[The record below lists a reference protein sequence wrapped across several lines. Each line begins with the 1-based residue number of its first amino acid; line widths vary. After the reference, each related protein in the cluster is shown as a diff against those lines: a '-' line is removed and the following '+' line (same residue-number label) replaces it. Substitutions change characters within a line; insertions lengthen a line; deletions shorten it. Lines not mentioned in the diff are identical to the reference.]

1 MSKRHIRKIG
11 IILTAIMLVAGCS
24 NVDAKNE
31 TELETAPVEQSIDD
45 KEEAQTDS
53 QDKEEAFSIDKETY
67 TYSSDILTIDL
78 KLPVVKRGDQ
88 VDVDSTRVLQKP
100 FRDEINRMMTDADY
114 WAGREEAFE
123 PRHLSGDFE
132 IIYED
137 DLFVSLQPQIKDN
150 EWISAVTL
158 QKSAGLS
165 LGFEDLPQSEA
176 FWTVV
181 NDQMEKLA
189 MDPIDIASR
198 KSAFDHYYVTEEDL
212 VFSIPKWMIGES
224 GIQTFN
230 VPLEVLNMTREDFLV
245 GGNDIMNIGSKQHVV
260 STPYYT
266 FAGEI
271 PVFESETN
279 PEFAKELTDLMDKQ
293 IVMNQKVIEDD
304 AKDVYDSNVEDGFV
318 FPPEIHNVQF
328 DVKRSD
334 SKYISIYITYYSY
347 TGGAHGTHYDLVYTF
362 DLEAQE
368 RIELQDLFKSD
379 ADYVSLINEKIEGQI
394 QALREESL
402 RAGGEDWS
410 PYDGFE
416 TIAPDQ
422 HFYLTDDSIVI
433 FFGLY
438 EIAPYAAGI
447 PMFEIPFS
455 DLESVMK

>member
-1 MSKRHIRKIG
+1 MHKKHIRKIA
-11 IILTAIMLVAGCS
+11 IILTAILLVAGCS
-24 NVDAKNE
+24 DTDAAKE
-31 TELETAPVEQSIDD
+31 DKTSTASVEQSI
-45 KEEAQTDS
+45 EEKTDTGA
-53 QDKEEAFSIDKETY
+53 KEEAFVIDKEVF
-67 TYSSDILTIDL
+67 TYSSDKLTIDM
-78 KLPVVKRGDQ
+78 KLPVVKRHGQ
-88 VDVDSTRVLQKP
+88 VDMDGTRVLQKP

-123 PRHLSGDFE
+123 PRNLSGDFE
-132 IIYED
+132 ILYED
-137 DLFVSLQPQIKDN
+137 DMVVSLQPNIKDN

-158 QKSAGLS
+158 QKSAGLA
-165 LGFEDLPQSEA
+165 LGYENLPKSEV

-181 NDQMEKLA
+181 NDQIKKLA
-189 MDPIDIASR
+189 MDPIDMASR
-198 KSAFDHYYVTEEDL
+198 KSAFDHYYVTKKDI
-212 VFSIPKWMIGES
+212 VFTIPKWMVGEM
-224 GIQTFN
+224 GMQTFN
-230 VPLEVLNMTREDFLV
+230 VPLELLNMTREDFLV
-245 GGNDIMNIGSKQHVV
+245 GGNDVINIGSKQHIV
-260 STPYYT
+260 SKPYYT

-271 PVFESETN
+271 PVFESKDY

-304 AKDVYDSNVEDGFV
+304 AKEVYDSNEGDGFV

-362 DLEAQE
+362 DLETQE
-368 RIELQDLFKSD
+368 RIELKDLFKTD
-379 ADYVSLINEKIEGQI
+379 ADYVAVINEKIDSQI
-394 QALREESL
+394 QALGEASL
-402 RAGGEDWS
+402 EAGGEDWS

-416 TIAPDQ
+416 TIDPDQ
-422 HFYLTDDSIVI
+422 PFYLTDDSLVV

-455 DLESVMK
+455 ELESVMK